1 MIEPLEAMH
10 TVYKYELHPDRLKIE
25 MPKGAKILT
34 AREQH
39 DTICVW
45 AEVDTENA
53 TEVRTFEVFGTGHAI
68 PYDMGVSRE
77 YISTVMLMGG
87 SLVMHVY
94 EYTGF

>member
-1 MIEPLEAMH
+1 MH
-10 TVYKYELHPDRLKIE
+10 TIYKYELWPDALKIE

-39 DTICVW
+39 DKICLW
-45 AEVDTENA
+45 AEVNTDNA
-53 TEVRTFEVFGTGHAI
+53 TEVRTFEIFGTGHQI
-68 PYDMGVSRE
+68 PYDMGVSRD
-77 YISTVMLMGG
+77 YIGTAMLEGG